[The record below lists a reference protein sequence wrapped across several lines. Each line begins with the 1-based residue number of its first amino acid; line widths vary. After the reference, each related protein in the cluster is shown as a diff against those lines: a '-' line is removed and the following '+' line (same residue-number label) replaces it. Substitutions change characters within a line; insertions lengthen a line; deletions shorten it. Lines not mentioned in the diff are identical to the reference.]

1 LYVAATA
8 KNMQFL
14 GMLGGDFGV

>member
-1 LYVAATA
+1 
-8 KNMQFL
+8 MQFL